1 MNQTWQTELRILVS
15 LFAFLPKI
23 LTFLGC
29 SRQKRGG
36 GEVGGEMSNTG
47 FGEEPPLCAFRKLG
61 KFLLA
66 LILHYALLT
75 FSLAPCITLLLF
87 FTSLSAISNQYSAFT
102 KEVCNFR
109 QKTGYC
115 IFIPALPLTSF
126 CDLRQAQSFS
136 GPHTSDL
143 YNEYNIYGKS
153 YHKH

>member
-1 MNQTWQTELRILVS
+1 MEQVEGRW
-15 LFAFLPKI
+15 
-23 LTFLGC
+23 GW
-29 SRQKRGG
+29 
-36 GEVGGEMSNTG
+36 VGGEMSNTRY
-47 FGEEPPLCAFRKLG
+47 GEEPSLCAFRKSG
-61 KFLLA
+61 KSLLS

-75 FSLAPCITLLLF
+75 FSLAPCIKLLLF

-109 QKTGYC
+109 QKTGC
-115 IFIPALPLTSF
+115 FIFIPALLLTLF
-126 CDLRQAQSFS
+126 CDVRQAQSFS

>member
-1 MNQTWQTELRILVS
+1 M
-15 LFAFLPKI
+15 
-23 LTFLGC
+23 
-29 SRQKRGG
+29 G
-36 GEVGGEMSNTG
+36 GEVGGEMSITG

-61 KFLLA
+61 KSLLA

-87 FTSLSAISNQYSAFT
+87 FTSLSAISNQYSAFI

-126 CDLRQAQSFS
+126 GDLRQAQSFS

>member
-1 MNQTWQTELRILVS
+1 
-15 LFAFLPKI
+15 
-23 LTFLGC
+23 
-29 SRQKRGG
+29 
-36 GEVGGEMSNTG
+36 MSNTG

-61 KFLLA
+61 KSLLA

-87 FTSLSAISNQYSAFT
+87 FTSLSAISNQYSAFI

-126 CDLRQAQSFS
+126 GDLRQAQSFS

-143 YNEYNIYGKS
+143 YNEYNIYAQDVEWKS
-153 YHKH
+153 VDERNYGQKLIRNFLDWCDNATPVL